1 MARMYYGPEALQ
13 HQSPDSRM
21 TLGLTDDL
29 GVFYLLLCMFNGFA
43 FAPPLCQPIKGNLT
57 GGGTIGWER
66 FCVR

>member
-1 MARMYYGPEALQ
+1 
-13 HQSPDSRM
+13 M

-57 GGGTIGWER
+57 GGETIGWER